1 VRKLILVVDDEADIT
16 LILRRILSKKG
27 YTVKEDQSG
36 EECLEILD
44 KARPDL
50 IFMDIM
56 MPGLD
61 GWETTRRLKQ
71 NPKTRDIPISMLSVK
86 SEPEDL
92 ARSREY
98 ALADEHLKK
107 PVDFDI
113 ILDTAQNLIQN
124 PL

>member
-1 VRKLILVVDDEADIT
+1 VKKLILVVDDEADIT
-16 LILRRILSKKG
+16 LILRRILFKKG
-27 YTVKEDQSG
+27 YTVKEAQSG

-44 KARPDL
+44 KVRPDL

-86 SEPEDL
+86 SKLEDL
-92 ARSREY
+92 ARAGPHPGYRS
-98 ALADEHLKK
+98 K
-107 PVDFDI
+107 PDSKPSLTHI
-113 ILDTAQNLIQN
+113 KGKI
-124 PL
+124 